1 MNDRRDS
8 KNFCLFSGHPPA
20 LSSAFSQPGVADAN
34 PETRAYVSAQIHT
47 DDLPALKAQ
56 GIAQIICHRPDGE
69 APEQPAFADIAA
81 AANALGI
88 RTLHLPVAGGQF
100 PPETVAATRDALK
113 DGTPTLMFCKSGM
126 RSATVWAL
134 GEAAAGGNVDEILA
148 RTAACGYDLSPLLA
162 QLRALA

>member
-1 MNDRRDS
+1 MTGVIVKIFAYFPAARPRY
-8 KNFCLFSGHPPA
+8 HPRFHNPEQPMQTLKPA
-20 LSSAFSQPGVADAN
+20 L
-34 PETRAYVSAQIHT
+34 YVSAQIRAE
-47 DDLPALKAQ
+47 DLPALQAQ

-69 APEQPAFADIAA
+69 APDQPAFADIAA

-134 GEAAAGGNVDEILA
+134 GEAAAGGNADEILA
-148 RTAACGYDLSPLLA
+148 RAAACGYDLALLLA

>member
-1 MNDRRDS
+1 MQTL
-8 KNFCLFSGHPPA
+8 KPA
-20 LSSAFSQPGVADAN
+20 L
-34 PETRAYVSAQIHT
+34 YVSAQIHT

-69 APEQPAFADIAA
+69 APDQPAFADIAA
-81 AANALGI
+81 AANALG
-88 RTLHLPVAGGQF
+88 
-100 PPETVAATRDALK
+100 AATRDALA

-134 GEAAAGGNVDEILA
+134 GEAAVGGNVDEILA
-148 RTAACGYDLSPLLA
+148 RATACGYDLSPLLA

>member
-1 MNDRRDS
+1 M
-8 KNFCLFSGHPPA
+8 KTLKPA
-20 LSSAFSQPGVADAN
+20 L
-34 PETRAYVSAQIHT
+34 YVSAQIRAE
-47 DDLPALKAQ
+47 DLPALQAQ

-69 APEQPAFADIAA
+69 APDQPAFADIAA

-113 DGTPTLMFCKSGM
+113 DGTPTLMYCKSGM
-126 RSATVWAL
+126 RSTTAWAL

-148 RTAACGYDLSPLLA
+148 RAAACGYDLSPLLA